1 MKITKRN
8 VVSVIAQLFDPLGLL
23 SPIFIIAKL
32 LLQKI
37 HKSDGEYWDT
47 VVIRS
52 LTGDWNRWLLMLK
65 SIEKVEIP
73 RFYFHG
79 VKFRRKDELNSKRD
93 LKQFVRNRVNKI
105 EERVEVSN

>member
-1 MKITKRN
+1 MLSK
-8 VVSVIAQLFDPLGLL
+8 FDPLGLL
-23 SPIFIIAKL
+23 SPIFIIAKV

-47 VVIRS
+47 VVIGS

-65 SIEKVEIP
+65 SIEKVEIL

-79 VKFRRKDELNSKRD
+79 VKFRREDELNSKRD